1 MEKLSENLPVAF
13 SLRMISLFKSAGDSS
28 TTFAFDFVVI
38 EFVGIEI
45 LKISQLEFE
54 RTLYLE
60 FLPNK

>member
-38 EFVGIEI
+38 EFVGIDI
-45 LKISQLEFE
+45 FKISQLEFE

-60 FLPNK
+60 FSPNK